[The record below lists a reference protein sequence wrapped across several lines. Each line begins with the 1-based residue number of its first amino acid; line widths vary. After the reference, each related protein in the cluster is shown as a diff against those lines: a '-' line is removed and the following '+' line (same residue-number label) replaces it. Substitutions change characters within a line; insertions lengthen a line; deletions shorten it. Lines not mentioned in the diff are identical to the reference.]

1 MNAISYDPSIN
12 YGAIHDGD
20 TSVIP
25 DHTVDL
31 IIADPPADVATD
43 DCYER
48 IGSVSKRLLRPG
60 GSLVVYI
67 DQSRLAGSPFRS
79 ISQNLRYWWTLGDFC
94 SRTIEDLGIESRW
107 RPAFWFVSGTR
118 GDKRTFIDDRISGYG
133 GQFVRVKRD
142 GRFERD
148 WADCHGPGW
157 PDAYVPVVH
166 LAGRL
171 TKPGDVVAILGN
183 NIAEAADACDHLDRR
198 WIGLGDGSRLE
209 LGRQAARESGADQV
223 AYWTGVRKG
232 TPALLGVSERAGKT
246 FELEAIG
253 PSTPFGPTEKRSM
266 AIRLSDSH
274 PHLYRVK
281 FDRVYRPRDGAPIP
295 LFSRPGGGSAV
306 FTAWK
311 PWVSAVMESD
321 VAGANRLEQ
330 AQVAREA
337 RRASELARWAEAR
350 SGAHQ

>member
-1 MNAISYDPSIN
+1 MNIIDYDPLMNCGLIP
-12 YGAIHDGD
+12 DGD

-31 IIADPPADVATD
+31 VIADPPAEIATD
-43 DCYER
+43 DCYDR
-48 IGSVSKRLLRPG
+48 IGSVAKRLLRPG

-67 DQSRLAGSPFRS
+67 DQSRFAGAPFPS

-94 SRTIEDLGIESRW
+94 PRTIEDLGIESKW

-118 GDKRTFIDDRISGYG
+118 GDKRTFIDDGISGYG
-133 GQFVRVKRD
+133 GPYIRYKRD
-142 GRFERD
+142 GRPERNH
-148 WADCHGPGW
+148 ADCHGPGW
-157 PDAYVPVVH
+157 PDAYVPIVH
-166 LAGRL
+166 LASRL
-171 TKPGDVVAILGN
+171 TKPGDVVAILGGS
-183 NIAEAADACDHLDRR
+183 IAEAADACDHLDRR

-209 LGRQAARESGADQV
+209 LDRQTVQEGGDDQV
-223 AYWTGVRKG
+223 AYWTGVKKG
-232 TPALLGVSERAGKT
+232 TPALLGVSERVGKT

-253 PSTPFGPTEKRSM
+253 PSKTFGPAEKRSM

-274 PHLYRVK
+274 PHLYRVQ

-295 LFSRPGGGSAV
+295 LFSRPDGGSAV

-321 VAGANRLEQ
+321 VAGADRLEQ
-330 AQVAREA
+330 VQVAREA
-337 RRASELARWAEAR
+337 RHASELARWAEVR
-350 SGAHQ
+350 SGVSQ